1 MATLNNLPIPLPPR
15 TPTPPTPLP
24 EDPAVDDGDYD
35 TNSLAP
41 TSNRLSWTSADFQTI
56 DITIPSTPPLT
67 PSYSS
72 YSASP
77 SRFNSAGS
85 TYSPYQTH
93 RMNGYT
99 NGGTHSSTTTLTT
112 TVPNGPPSTPPAR
125 SPFNFKQMPMAPPTN
140 PGAVNQ
146 QANQRRGHRYKR
158 SSISHQIFVEPKP
171 RAPLAVPVSLPIPT
185 FKEWRQSMTK
195 DQKIRFVWGLMH
207 FGIATFCAWKGHGSL
222 AMTAL
227 SHLVIYDAVSA
238 SLCVIVDVLSNF
250 DVWNRSSVRHPFG
263 LQRAEVLIGFAM
275 SVLLLFM
282 GFDLI
287 QHSAQDL
294 IAGWQGAEDH
304 EDHGHEHGHHKHQ
317 RVPNGTID
325 SYALLVIGATL
336 ISAIGLKNHVRIGK
350 AFRFAYISSLPS
362 VLSNPSHFLTLS
374 CSLLLLLLPLLSVTM
389 YAWLDRT
396 LSLTIAISMILLGI
410 RLVKILGSML
420 LMRFGA
426 EGVAEV
432 VKEIE
437 QDSAITNIEEASF
450 WQVHHNLCMANLK
463 LHVRLS
469 DASTETK
476 IRERISRLIK
486 DRLGAIYGKGKRNW
500 DVTIEI
506 VASI

>member
-1 MATLNNLPIPLPPR
+1 MTTFNNLPIPLPPR

-24 EDPAVDDGDYD
+24 QDPFIEDGEYD
-35 TNSLAP
+35 SRSLAP
-41 TSNRLSWTSADFQTI
+41 TPNRLSWASTDFQGI
-56 DITIPSTPPLT
+56 DINPSTPPQT
-67 PSYSS
+67 NSYGYSS
-72 YSASP
+72 SP
-77 SRFNSAGS
+77 TRFNNVGS

-93 RMNGYT
+93 RMNGYS

-112 TVPNGPPSTPPAR
+112 TINGPSSTPPAR

-140 PGAVNQ
+140 PGAV
-146 QANQRRGHRYKR
+146 ANQRRGHRYKR
-158 SSISHQIFVEPKP
+158 SSISHQIFAEPKP

-195 DQKIRFVWGLMH
+195 EQKIRFVWGLIH

-238 SLCVIVDVLSNF
+238 ALCVVVDVLSNF
-250 DVWNRSSVRHPFG
+250 DVWGRSSVRHPFG

-287 QHSAQDL
+287 QHAAQDL
-294 IAGWQGAEDH
+294 VAGWQGAEEDDH
-304 EDHGHEHGHHKHQ
+304 HGHAHTHDHHKHQ
-317 RVPNGTID
+317 RVANGTID

-336 ISAIGLKNHVRIGK
+336 VSAIGLKNHVRIGK
-350 AFRFAYISSLPS
+350 ALRFAYISSLPS

-374 CSLLLLLLPLLSVTM
+374 CSGLLLLLPLLSVTM

-396 LSLTIAISMILLGI
+396 LSLAIAVSMILLGI
-410 RLVKILGSML
+410 RLVRVLGSML
-420 LMRFGA
+420 LMRYGG
-426 EGVAEV
+426 EGVDEI

-437 QDSAITNIEEASF
+437 HDSAITNIEEASF
-450 WQVHHNLCMANLK
+450 WQVHHSLCMANLK
-463 LHVRLS
+463 LHVRTS

-476 IRERISRLIK
+476 IRDRITRLIK
-486 DRLGAIYGKGKRNW
+486 DRLGGIYGKGKRRW

-506 VASI
+506 VTSC